1 MTSFLCCWKWSFCQL
16 CHNHCPC
23 QKSLRYKVQFTYI
36 QLVFISSESVFVLF
50 FFSLSLSLSLC
61 LKVLL
66 IFASA
71 QLSSIGGQLSKT
83 FLPYW
88 TNRNKLY
95 VPLNGTFSLLLTNK
109 SQQKII
115 QRMLFFNVH
124 HTWLLLHFFGL
135 CKDSLHWQQI
145 IATNIHF
152 SIRDLNSGSMI
163 MTLNL

>member
-50 FFSLSLSLSLC
+50 FFSLSLSLC